1 MQKYKKS
8 FTKRTGTAHGW
19 DIAFYGF
26 SFLKGV
32 MFFCTMIV
40 LIGMGWSIL
49 KPFLQEKE
57 KKVLMIVIPLRVFAN
72 FAAVVIDET
81 VPSLTY

>member
-1 MQKYKKS
+1 VLEEEGIVHMIHILMGILVLMKALDLLCEAEEKS
-8 FTKRTGTAHGW
+8 YTKRTGTAHGW

-32 MFFCTMIV
+32 MLFTVII

-49 KPFLQEKE
+49 KPFL
-57 KKVLMIVIPLRVFAN
+57 
-72 FAAVVIDET
+72 
-81 VPSLTY
+81 